1 MVDGKTIIAQLNIS
15 LDLTPIILV
24 IMVYMF
30 NFAGMIQG
38 LRDLPDYLPKRT
50 AVLVFRR
57 PYTITEL
64 VCFPIDSLFS
74 FPELSLSR

>member
-30 NFAGMIQG
+30 NFAGMI
-38 LRDLPDYLPKRT
+38 
-50 AVLVFRR
+50 
-57 PYTITEL
+57 
-64 VCFPIDSLFS
+64 
-74 FPELSLSR
+74 